1 MTDPSARRRLCFDGN
16 MDGFGGVYNAA
27 GPSKQAVDLHKCRN
41 KPAIFPG
48 RQSPGFASGDGGAY
62 LGVAKRLVWDLM
74 SAVERLEDRRD
85 ETPPRPDL
93 AASETSSVE
102 AASSIEA
109 ALTPSA
115 AKSSARLRP
124 LLALA
129 PYVAR
134 YRGRACLALISLTI
148 AAITTLLV
156 PVAARRMIDFGFTPE
171 GIARINSYF
180 SVMIAVVAV
189 LAGASAS
196 RYYLVMTIGERIVAD
211 LRRDVFAHL
220 ISLSPAFFDSA
231 RSGELISR
239 LTADTTQIKS
249 AVGASVSIALRN
261 FLLFVGA
268 TAMMVI
274 TSPRLSGFVLL
285 AIPVIVLPLVAF
297 GRWVRRLS
305 RNAQDTLADATS
317 YASELI
323 GAIRTVQAYTGER
336 LANARFGGDVEQAYE
351 AARSSTSARSALT
364 AIIIFIVFTSVVLI
378 LWIGSH
384 DVLTGSISPGRLGQ
398 FVLYAAFAAAALGQ
412 LSEVWGEVSA
422 ASGASERLFEILRV
436 TSQITAPAAP
446 RAMPVPARGDV
457 SFEGVSFAYPMRPD
471 ALAVDGVSLS
481 VRAGEKVAI
490 VGPSGA
496 GKSTLFHLLLRF
508 YDPASGTISF
518 DGVPIRTADPH
529 EVRARIA
536 LVPQESVAFAAT
548 ARENIRFGRPEATD
562 AEVERAAELAHATEF
577 ISRLPGGFETQLG
590 ERGVTLSGGQR
601 QRIAI
606 ARAIL
611 RDAPLLL
618 LDEATSSLDAES
630 ETLVQT
636 ALEELMRHRT
646 TLVIAHRLATVL
658 SCDRIMV
665 LDQGRI
671 VEQGTHASLVAAGGL
686 YARLARLQFEGV

>member
-1 MTDPSARRRLCFDGN
+1 
-16 MDGFGGVYNAA
+16 
-27 GPSKQAVDLHKCRN
+27 
-41 KPAIFPG
+41 
-48 RQSPGFASGDGGAY
+48 
-62 LGVAKRLVWDLM
+62 M
-74 SAVERLEDRRD
+74 SAVERLEDRQD
-85 ETPPRPDL
+85 AIPDQPDPAL
-93 AASETSSVE
+93 AALVGE
-102 AASSIEA
+102 AP
-109 ALTPSA
+109 LPSQR
-115 AKSSARLRP
+115 RLRP

-134 YRGRACLALISLTI
+134 YRGRAFLALIALTV

-156 PVAARRMIDFGFTPE
+156 PVAVRRMIDFGFTPE
-171 GIARINSYF
+171 GIALINSYF

-189 LAGASAS
+189 LALASAS

-220 ISLSPAFFDSA
+220 MSLSPAFFDSA

-249 AVGASVSIALRN
+249 AVGASVSVALRN
-261 FLLFVGA
+261 LLMFVGA
-268 TAMMVI
+268 IMMMVI

-285 AIPVIVLPLVAF
+285 AIPLIVLPLVAF

-305 RNAQDTLADATS
+305 RNAQDTLADATA
-317 YASELI
+317 YASELVS
-323 GAIRTVQAYTGER
+323 GIRTVQAYTGER
-336 LANARFGGDVEQAYE
+336 LADARFGGEVEQAYE
-351 AARSSTSARSALT
+351 AARTSTQARAVLT
-364 AIIIFIVFTSVVLI
+364 AIIIFIVFTSVVAI

-384 DVLTGSISPGRLGQ
+384 DVLTGTISPGRLGQ
-398 FVLYAAFAAAALGQ
+398 FVLYTAFAAAGLGQ

-422 ASGASERLFEILRV
+422 ASGAAERLFEILRV
-436 TSQITAPAAP
+436 TPEIAPPVAP
-446 RAMPVPARGDV
+446 RALPKPTRGDV
-457 SFEGVSFAYPMRPD
+457 SFENVSFAYPMRPD
-471 ALAVDGVSLS
+471 ALAVDHVSFA

-496 GKSTLFHLLLRF
+496 GKSTLFHMLLRF
-508 YDPASGTISF
+508 YDPASGVISF
-518 DGVPIRTADPH
+518 DGVPVNAADPRD
-529 EVRARIA
+529 VRSHIA
-536 LVPQESVAFAAT
+536 LVPQDSVVFAT
-548 ARENIRFGRPEATD
+548 SARENIRFGRPEASD

-577 ISRLPGGFETQLG
+577 IRRMPKGFDAQLG

-618 LDEATSSLDAES
+618 LDEATSALDAES

-665 LDQGRI
+665 MDQGRI
-671 VEQGTHASLVAAGGL
+671 VEQGTHASLVAANGL
-686 YARLARLQFEGV
+686 YARLARLQFEGI

>member
-1 MTDPSARRRLCFDGN
+1 
-16 MDGFGGVYNAA
+16 
-27 GPSKQAVDLHKCRN
+27 
-41 KPAIFPG
+41 
-48 RQSPGFASGDGGAY
+48 
-62 LGVAKRLVWDLM
+62 M
-74 SAVERLEDRRD
+74 SAVERLEDPRGEMLSRRD
-85 ETPPRPDL
+85 AEPAEL
-93 AASETSSVE
+93 
-102 AASSIEA
+102 SSIEA
-109 ALTPSA
+109 PLTQPA
-115 AKSSARLRP
+115 AKGGARLHP

-129 PYVAR
+129 PYVLR
-134 YRGRACLALISLTI
+134 YRGRAALALIALTI
-148 AAITTLLV
+148 AAITTLIV
-156 PVAARRMIDFGFTPE
+156 PVAVRRMIDFGFTPE
-171 GIARINSYF
+171 GIALINSYF
-180 SVMIAVVAV
+180 GVMIAVVAV
-189 LAGASAS
+189 LAGASAA
-196 RYYLVMTIGERIVAD
+196 RFYLVMTIGERIVAD

-220 ISLSPAFFDSA
+220 MSLSPAFFDSA

-261 FLLFVGA
+261 FMLFVGA
-268 TAMMVI
+268 TVMMVI

-285 AIPVIVLPLVAF
+285 AIPLIVIPLVAF

-305 RNAQDTLADATS
+305 RGAQDTLAEATA
-317 YASELI
+317 YASELV
-323 GAIRTVQAYTGER
+323 GAIRTVQAYTAEQ
-336 LANARFGGDVEQAYE
+336 LANARFGGEVEQAYE
-351 AARSSTSARSALT
+351 AARSSTKARAVLT
-364 AIIIFIVFTSVVLI
+364 AIIIFIVFSSVVMI
-378 LWIGSH
+378 LWVGSH
-384 DVLTGSISPGRLGQ
+384 DVATGAITQGRLGQ
-398 FVLYAAFAAAALGQ
+398 FILYAAFAAAGLGQ

-422 ASGASERLFEILRV
+422 ASGAAERLFEILHV
-436 TSQITAPAAP
+436 KSSITAPPAP
-446 RAMPVPARGDV
+446 RTLPLIARGDV
-457 SFEGVSFAYPMRPD
+457 VLDRVSFAYPTRPD
-471 ALAVDGVSLS
+471 TLAVDDVSLS

-508 YDPASGTISF
+508 YDPSDGTISF
-518 DGVPIRTADPH
+518 DGVPIRDADPR
-529 EVRARIA
+529 EVRARVA
-536 LVPQESVAFAAT
+536 LVPQDSVAFATT
-548 ARENIRFGRPEATD
+548 ARENIRFGRPDASD
-562 AEVERAAELAHATEF
+562 AEVERAADLAHATEF
-577 ISRLPGGFETQLG
+577 IRRLPGGFEAQLG

-665 LDQGRI
+665 MDQGRI
-671 VEQGTHASLVAAGGL
+671 VEQGTHASLVAANGL

>member
-1 MTDPSARRRLCFDGN
+1 MSRMGTIPDLPA
-16 MDGFGGVYNAA
+16 VAA
-27 GPSKQAVDLHKCRN
+27 GP
-41 KPAIFPG
+41 I
-48 RQSPGFASGDGGAY
+48 Y
-62 LGVAKRLVWDLM
+62 LGRAKAIGPDLM
-74 SAVERLEDRRD
+74 SAVERLDD
-85 ETPPRPDL
+85 LQGETPPLREP
-93 AASETSSVE
+93 APAE
-102 AASSIEA
+102 ASSLEA
-109 ALTPSA
+109 QLTPPLG
-115 AKSSARLRP
+115 KGSARLRP

-134 YRGRACLALISLTI
+134 YRGRAFLALIALMI
-148 AAITTLLV
+148 AAVTTLVV
-156 PVAARRMIDFGFTPE
+156 PVAVRRMIDFGFSPE
-171 GIARINSYF
+171 GIAMINKYF

-189 LAGASAS
+189 LAGASAA

-239 LTADTTQIKS
+239 LTADTTQLKS

-261 FLLFVGA
+261 FMLFIGA

-285 AIPVIVLPLVAF
+285 AIPLIVIPLVAF
-297 GRWVRRLS
+297 GRWVRRLL
-305 RNAQDTLADATS
+305 RNSQDTLPDAPA

-323 GAIRTVQAYTGER
+323 GAIRTVQAYTSER
-336 LANARFGGDVEQAYE
+336 LANARFGGEVEQAYE
-351 AARSSTSARSALT
+351 AARTSPRARAVLT
-364 AIIIFIVFTSVVLI
+364 AIIIFIVFTSVVAI
-378 LWIGSH
+378 LWVGSH
-384 DVLTGSISPGRLGQ
+384 DVMTGTISPGRLGQ
-398 FVLYAAFAAAALGQ
+398 FVLYAAFAAAGLGQ

-436 TSQITAPAAP
+436 KSAIAAPASP
-446 RAMPVPARGDV
+446 RAMPVPARGRV
-457 SFEGVSFAYPMRPD
+457 FFENVSFAYPTRPG
-471 ALAVDGVSLS
+471 APAVDGVSLA

-508 YDPASGTISF
+508 YDPADGVISF
-518 DGVPIRTADPH
+518 DGVPIRAADPR
-529 EVRARIA
+529 EVRSRIA
-536 LVPQESVAFAAT
+536 LVPQDSVVFAAT
-548 ARENIRFGRPEATD
+548 ARENIRFGRPDADD

-577 ISRLPGGFETQLG
+577 IRRLPGGFEAQLG

-630 ETLVQT
+630 ETLVQK
-636 ALEELMRHRT
+636 ALARLMQERT

-658 SCDRIMV
+658 SCDRILVM
-665 LDQGRI
+665 DQGRI
-671 VEQGTHASLVAAGGL
+671 VEEGTHDSLVAKGGL
-686 YARLARLQFEGV
+686 YARLARLQFQNV

>member
-1 MTDPSARRRLCFDGN
+1 
-16 MDGFGGVYNAA
+16 
-27 GPSKQAVDLHKCRN
+27 
-41 KPAIFPG
+41 
-48 RQSPGFASGDGGAY
+48 
-62 LGVAKRLVWDLM
+62 M
-74 SAVERLEDRRD
+74 SAVERLEDRQD
-85 ETPPRPDL
+85 VTADGPGNAIEILAGEAPLAPPRG
-93 AASETSSVE
+93 
-102 AASSIEA
+102 
-109 ALTPSA
+109 
-115 AKSSARLRP
+115 RLRP

-134 YRGRACLALISLTI
+134 YRGRAFLALIALTV

-171 GIARINSYF
+171 SIAMINSYF
-180 SVMIAVVAV
+180 SVMIAVVAI
-189 LAGASAS
+189 LALASAS

-220 ISLSPAFFDSA
+220 MSLSPAFFDSA

-261 FLLFVGA
+261 FLMFVGA
-268 TAMMVI
+268 AIMMVI

-285 AIPVIVLPLVAF
+285 AIPLIVMPLVAF

-305 RNAQDTLADATS
+305 RNAQDTLAEATA
-317 YASELI
+317 YASELV
-323 GAIRTVQAYTGER
+323 GGIRIVQAYTGER
-336 LANARFGGDVEQAYE
+336 LADARFGGEVEQAYE
-351 AARSSTSARSALT
+351 AARISTKARAVLT
-364 AIIIFIVFTSVVLI
+364 AIIIFIVFTSVVGI

-384 DVLTGSISPGRLGQ
+384 DVLTGTITPGRLGQ
-398 FVLYAAFAAAALGQ
+398 FVLYAAFAAGGLGQ
-412 LSEVWGEVSA
+412 LSEVWGEVSS
-422 ASGASERLFEILRV
+422 ASGAAERLFEILRV
-436 TSQITAPAAP
+436 TPEIAAP
-446 RAMPVPARGDV
+446 ISPRALPKPARGDV
-457 SFEGVSFAYPMRPD
+457 SFEDVSFAYPMRPD
-471 ALAVDGVSLS
+471 VLAVDHVSFA

-496 GKSTLFHLLLRF
+496 GKSTLFHMLLRF
-508 YDPASGTISF
+508 YDPKSGVISF
-518 DGVPIRTADPH
+518 DGVPVNAADPQ
-529 EVRARIA
+529 EVRGHIA
-536 LVPQESVAFAAT
+536 LVPQDSVVFATT
-548 ARENIRFGRPEATD
+548 ARENIRFGRPEASD

-577 ISRLPGGFETQLG
+577 IRRMPGGFEAQLG

-618 LDEATSSLDAES
+618 LDEATSALDAES

-636 ALEELMRHRT
+636 ALEELMRQRT

-665 LDQGRI
+665 MEQGRI
-671 VEQGTHASLVAAGGL
+671 VEQGNHASLVAANGL